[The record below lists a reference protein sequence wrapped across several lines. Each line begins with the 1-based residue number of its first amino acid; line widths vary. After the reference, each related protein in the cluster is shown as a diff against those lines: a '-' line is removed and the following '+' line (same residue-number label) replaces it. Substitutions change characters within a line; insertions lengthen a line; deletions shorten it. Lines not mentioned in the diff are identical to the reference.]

1 MSLEHIAV
9 LAFIQGVTEF
19 IPVSSSGHLVLGHL
33 WLETSTQNAPQDAAI
48 IIDVA
53 LHSGTLLAV
62 MVYFRA
68 DVKRLLGG
76 LFQLLTRQNAP
87 DGNKNSD
94 EDSDINAARHMIW
107 ATLPV
112 LCAAALLMAS
122 DLLSVLRQPH
132 IVAWASILF
141 AIPLYA
147 ADRYGKA
154 SKALDMMSDKN
165 ALVMGLAQMLAL
177 IPGASRAG
185 VTIMAGR
192 ALGFSRESAAR
203 YSMLMAMPV
212 IVCFALVGLL
222 DLINSGDWQALG
234 AAVFGAALAAVFA
247 FISIDVFLR
256 LTRKLSL
263 LPFVLYRIGLGVAI
277 LSFL

>member
-33 WLETSTQNAPQDAAI
+33 WLTTDTQNAPQDAAI
-48 IIDVA
+48 ILDVA
-53 LHSGTLLAV
+53 LHLGTLLAV
-62 MVYFRA
+62 MVYFRQ

-94 EDSDINAARHMIW
+94 AENDIKAARHMIW

-112 LCAAALLMAS
+112 LCAAALLMVS
-122 DLLSVLRQPH
+122 GLLSVLRQPH

-147 ADRYGKA
+147 ADRFGKA
-154 SKALDMMSDKN
+154 GKTLDMMSDKN
-165 ALVMGLAQMLAL
+165 ALILGLAQMLAL

-185 VTIMAGR
+185 VTITAGR
-192 ALGFSRESAAR
+192 ALGFSREAAAR

-234 AAVFGAALAAVFA
+234 AAIFGAALAAIFA